1 MEPVMWMLPVIVKA
15 TVKSLSECSGL
26 KDEKNAVYVPKESG
40 LSIPEF
46 NPISTGKS

>member
-1 MEPVMWMLPVIVKA
+1 VNAAV
-15 TVKSLSECSGL
+15 S
-26 KDEKNAVYVPKESG
+26 KDERNTVYAPEESG